1 MSTFGNSSI
10 SSSCLLL
17 MALIFIALPA
27 EQFSDA
33 QITITPG
40 IDDEP
45 EPEPEP
51 VQQPAGGGSGSV
63 FQALDYAHFI
73 PLTNSPGNQVKLM
86 RDYSVAD
93 PTFVGELMS
102 GSMKVYAANNNSLIR
117 ISSLSDPVIANQS
130 GSIQFA
136 TTFTDESIEAVK
148 AEATIT
154 DPNGI
159 SPISNPVSV
168 NLTLGQIIER

>member
-1 MSTFGNSSI
+1 
-10 SSSCLLL
+10 
-17 MALIFIALPA
+17 MALIFITLPA

-33 QITITPG
+33 QVTITPG

-45 EPEPEP
+45 EPESESEP
-51 VQQPAGGGSGSV
+51 VQQPAGGTGSV
-63 FQALDYAHFI
+63 FQALDYAHFV

-86 RDYSVAD
+86 LNYSVAD
-93 PTFVGELMS
+93 PAFVGELMS

-136 TTFTDESIEAVK
+136 TTLTDESIEAVK

-154 DPNGI
+154 DPNGT

-168 NLTLGQIIER
+168 NLTLGQIIEG